1 MNKTNK
7 ILLLC
12 PSLPGGV
19 AAFYNTLKLEKFWNI
34 DYFIINSPN
43 KQSGFETFR
52 RLVGN
57 YFIFFYKI
65 IHNQYDLIHL
75 NPSLGKRSFYR
86 DSIFIIIARILHKN
100 TLVLFNG
107 WQEPFEREIKKSRFK
122 RNLFKISYA
131 KANTFIV
138 LSQLFKKKLQE
149 LGVPLSTPFF
159 SITTV
164 ADSRFI
170 KELNLEKKVASFE
183 EKVIFLVLSR
193 ITKEKGIYIALD
205 AFKAF
210 SMLNTKQKSCLKIA
224 GDGEE
229 LAAAKDYVV
238 KQNISNVVFLN
249 HVSDDKK
256 NKVLQESHIMLLTS
270 YSEGLPNS
278 ILEGMLYG
286 MPIIS
291 RITGG
296 IPDIIKQREN
306 GFLTES
312 LDPFIFAD
320 FMNIIL
326 NDKNLYKKIAFNNH
340 RIALENYTT
349 EKIREQFDK
358 IYSECLTNEN
368 HCSEKENNIDRR

>member
-19 AAFYNTLKLEKFWNI
+19 AAFYNTLELEKFWNI
-34 DYFIINSPN
+34 DYFIINNP
-43 KQSGFETFR
+43 KEQSGFGTFR
-52 RLVGN
+52 RLVRN
-57 YFIFFYKI
+57 YFIFFYKVI
-65 IHNQYDLIHL
+65 RDQYDLIHL

-86 DSIFIIIARILHKN
+86 DSIFIIIARILNKN

-131 KANTFIV
+131 RVNYYVV

-159 SITTV
+159 TITTV

-170 KELNLEKKVASFE
+170 KDFNLGKKVENFQ
-183 EKVIFLVLSR
+183 EKVTFLVLSR

-210 SMLNTKQKSCLKIA
+210 SMLNTKQKSCLNIA

-229 LAAAKDYVV
+229 LAAAKDYVTE
-238 KQNISNVVFLN
+238 QNISNVVFLN

-256 NKVLQESHIMLLTS
+256 NKILEESHIMLLTS

-296 IPDIIKQREN
+296 IPDIIKQGEN

-312 LDPFIFAD
+312 LDPFIFAG
-320 FMNIIL
+320 FMNTISSD
-326 NDKNLYKKIAFNNH
+326 NNLYKKMAFNNH

-349 EKIREQFDK
+349 EKIRQRFSK
-358 IYSECLTNEN
+358 IYTEC
-368 HCSEKENNIDRR
+368 